1 MTKQI
6 LIRWARKKEG
16 KSLLGLIDALAD
28 FEKLKKPNKTARAR
42 LIRDAFGKR
51 KRFDVLLAF
60 INKETVGYAIIFETY
75 SSFRAL
81 PTLYLEDIFVLPEFR
96 KQGIGLKLFKRC
108 VSEARKRGCGR
119 MDWMVLDW
127 NKNAIRFYRKQR
139 ATLMKAW
146 LLYRLE
152 F

>member
-1 MTKQI
+1 MTKRI

-16 KSLLGLIDALAD
+16 KSLFELIDALAD
-28 FEKLKKPNKTARAR
+28 FEKLKKPGRAARVR
-42 LIRDAFGKR
+42 LLRDAFSAKR
-51 KRFDVLLAF
+51 RFDVLLAF
-60 INKETVGYAIIFETY
+60 VQDKPVGYAVIFETY

-81 PTLYLEDIFVLPEFR
+81 PTLYLEDLFVLPEFR
-96 KQGIGLKLFKRC
+96 KQGAGLKLFRRC
-108 VSEARKRGCGR
+108 VVEVRRRGCGR
-119 MDWMVLDW
+119 MEWMVLDW

-139 ATLMKAW
+139 AQHMKEW